1 MKSALVRALGVA
13 TAIATVLA
21 LLPFT
26 TVPVA
31 GQAPGMTAWGLPNL
45 EGIWLDVYDTPFE
58 RAAELGD
65 RELATAEERAARD
78 QARLGS
84 TGA

>member
-1 MKSALVRALGVA
+1 MRRLVRALGVA

-65 RELATAEERAARD
+65 RGACDGRRAGRSGP
-78 QARLGS
+78 GS
-84 TGA
+84 PGKYRA